1 MRWAGRLGTVSVATV
16 GRAADLSMVDRVVAA
31 ARAGHQQALVI
42 SGEAGVGK
50 SRLLAETRRRA
61 ADAGF
66 TVLIGHA
73 VEGGR
78 TYRPIAEALVGHLRS
93 GAPPDS
99 PELRPYLPALSRLA
113 PDIGA
118 PPEPGIDPTVLL
130 GEAVLRFLTAVDGA
144 LLLEDLHWADPD
156 TLALLEYV
164 SAAAVDRP
172 VLLAVTS
179 RDDVRL
185 RAATQI
191 RLNRLDEGAVRELA
205 GALGAADV
213 DRVVA
218 RADGLPFLVEE
229 LAASGADVPPT
240 FAALVADRLA
250 ALSPP
255 TRKAVFEAALAG
267 PEWLDPATAREA
279 IGLLRVDGARL
290 AWRHALTRDAV
301 LAQLLPPERSSLARA
316 IADRIEVDDED
327 RAAEILTAAG
337 EHARAGAILVRLAG
351 RDLDRGALKSAA
363 ARLSL
368 VGARDSPEWTV
379 QRVRQL
385 TLAGDTP
392 AALDAGAAVVDRLT
406 GDAHAELCLTL
417 ARTAIV
423 GSRWTLAEQYAERA
437 GRPADPRTGVVLAD
451 AAYGAGDMPR
461 AAEAARVAV
470 ERAGSGEPLGAALL
484 VQARVLAHVDPERSL
499 ATFRRAAQVA
509 AEHALTPVRVAALI
523 GEATVLA
530 NDVPVPGVLE
540 PARALAE
547 PAGLLGQV
555 VSVDLLRADL
565 EHTAH
570 GPGPGEPVARRAAAL
585 AAQLRLTPSEA
596 VAALLVAGCRA
607 VLGDLPGT
615 EEWLQRAESL
625 PDAPAEVTGG
635 APIVRALA
643 ALVAGD
649 FATAE
654 RLADAGARVL
664 ATHRSASPTSLWG
677 PWLVLRAYAERPS
690 TLEGGPELRRVNRA
704 AAGYASAVT
713 LGRAGAG
720 AEASARFLAADADFE
735 GYDFWRRLLRA
746 PVLTA
751 AVEDGWGDP
760 VPLLR
765 ADLAVNESDS
775 PPLAR
780 IGRDL
785 LRRAGA
791 PTRRG
796 RGESVV
802 PPALRSLGVTSR
814 EVDVLRLVADGLT
827 NAEIA
832 ARLFLSRR
840 TVETHV
846 AHLLTKTGARDR
858 ASLRGFV
865 TP

>member
-1 MRWAGRLGTVSVATV
+1 VGVATV
-16 GRAADLSMVDRVVAA
+16 GRAADLLTVDRVVAA
-31 ARAGHQQALVI
+31 ARAGQQQTLLI
-42 SGEAGVGK
+42 TGEAGIGK
-50 SRLLAETRRRA
+50 SRMLAETRRRA
-61 ADAGF
+61 QDAGF

-93 GAPPDS
+93 GPLPDT
-99 PELRPYLPALSRLA
+99 PDLRPYLPALGRFA
-113 PDIGA
+113 PDIA
-118 PPEPGIDPTVLL
+118 ALPEPGIDPTVVL
-130 GEAVLRFLTAVDGA
+130 GEAVLRLLVAVDGA

-164 SAAAVDRP
+164 SGAAVDRP
-172 VLLAVTS
+172 VLVAATS
-179 RDDVRL
+179 REGVRL
-185 RAATQI
+185 RNATHI
-191 RLNRLDEGAVRELA
+191 GLSRLDEGAIRDLA
-205 GALGAADV
+205 GALGATDV

-229 LAASGADVPPT
+229 LAASGSDLPLT
-240 FAALVADRLA
+240 FAALVAARLA
-250 ALSPP
+250 ALSPQA
-255 TRKAVFEAALAG
+255 RRLVFEAALAG

-279 IGLLRVDGARL
+279 IGLLAVDGDRL
-290 AWRHALTRDAV
+290 VWRHALTRDAV
-301 LAQLLPPERSSLARA
+301 LAQLLPPERAELARQV
-316 IADRIEVDDED
+316 ADRIEADDED
-327 RAAEILTAAG
+327 RAAEVLAAAG
-337 EHARAGAILVRLAG
+337 EHARAGAILVRLAR

-363 ARLSL
+363 ARLDRAS
-368 VGARDSPEWTV
+368 RPEHPDWTV

-385 TLAGDTP
+385 TLAGDVP
-392 AALDAGAAVVDRLT
+392 AALDAGASVVDRLA
-406 GDAHAELCLTL
+406 GDAHAELCLQL
-417 ARTAIV
+417 ARTAVV
-423 GSRWTLAEQYAERA
+423 GSRWNLAEQYAERA
-437 GRPADPRTGVVLAD
+437 GRPDDPRTGVIRAD
-451 AAYGAGDMPR
+451 AAYGAGDLPR
-461 AAEAARVAV
+461 AADAARAAV
-470 ERAGSGEPLGAALL
+470 EQAGSGDPLAAALL
-484 VQARVLAHVDPERSL
+484 VQARVLAHVDPDRSL

-509 AEHALTPVRVAALI
+509 AEHALTPLRVAALI

-530 NDVPVPGVLE
+530 NDVPVPDVLE

-555 VSVDLLRADL
+555 VSIDLLRADL

-570 GPGPGEPVARRAAAL
+570 GAGPAEPIARRAAEQARR
-585 AAQLRLTPSEA
+585 LRLSPSEA
-596 VAALLVAGCRA
+596 VASLLVAGCRA
-607 VLGDLPGT
+607 GVGDRPGT

-625 PDAPAEVTGG
+625 ANAPAEVTSG
-635 APIVRALA
+635 AAIVRAVA

-649 FATAE
+649 FGTAE
-654 RLADAGARVL
+654 RLADAGASRL
-664 ATHRSASPTSLWG
+664 AVHRSASPTSLWG
-677 PWLVLRAYAERPS
+677 PWLVLRAYAGRPS
-690 TLEGGPELRRVNRA
+690 TLDGGPELRRVNRA
-704 AAGYASAVT
+704 ALGYASAVT
-713 LGRAGAG
+713 LGRAGRLDDA
-720 AEASARFLAADADFE
+720 AARFAAADAEFD

-765 ADLAVNESDS
+765 ADLTVNEAES

-796 RGESVV
+796 RGSSVV
-802 PPALRSLGVTSR
+802 PPSLRAAGVTSR
-814 EVDVLRLVADGLT
+814 EMDVLRLVADGLT

-846 AHLLTKTGARDR
+846 AHLLTKTGARAR
-858 ASLRGFV
+858 AQLRTYV
-865 TP
+865 ST